1 MGMEDDFLLDAEDDV
16 KAVEFIK
23 NYLPQDLKDKF
34 TDEDLYYILDLIA
47 EYYTSSECLDAEPD
61 EEGYIDIDLDE
72 IVKYIVKEAQKDDM
86 GPYEADDVFFVLH
99 FTILNEKNCRN
110 VANTETTSQL
120 VIIVYITFTDNHL
133 ILIFFCQSFYI
144 WSDFLTRS
152 TPCCP
157 KVNYQR
163 FAWCQQFFKIAIFNF

>member
-47 EYYTSSECLDAEPD
+47 EYYTSSECLEAEPD

-72 IVKYIVKEAQKDDM
+72 VVKYIVKEAGKDGM
-86 GPYEADDVFFVLH
+86 GPYEADDVFFVVQGDKELKSH
-99 FTILNEKNCRN
+99 VSCTIP
-110 VANTETTSQL
+110 TTL
-120 VIIVYITFTDNHL
+120 IISYE
-133 ILIFFCQSFYI
+133 
-144 WSDFLTRS
+144 
-152 TPCCP
+152 
-157 KVNYQR
+157 R
-163 FAWCQQFFKIAIFNF
+163 FRKSCGCG

>member
-1 MGMEDDFLLDAEDDV
+1 MGMEDDFFFYAEDDV

-72 IVKYIVKEAQKDDM
+72 IVKYIVKEAKKDDM
-86 GPYEADDVFFVLH
+86 GPYEADDVFFVVQGEMEYADTL
-99 FTILNEKNCRN
+99 E
-110 VANTETTSQL
+110 EE
-120 VIIVYITFTDNHL
+120 
-133 ILIFFCQSFYI
+133 
-144 WSDFLTRS
+144 
-152 TPCCP
+152 
-157 KVNYQR
+157 
-163 FAWCQQFFKIAIFNF
+163 

>member
-1 MGMEDDFLLDAEDDV
+1 MADDFLLDAEDDV

-72 IVKYIVKEAQKDDM
+72 IVKYIVKEAKKDDM
-86 GPYEADDVFFVLH
+86 GPYEADDVFFVVQGEMEYADTL
-99 FTILNEKNCRN
+99 E
-110 VANTETTSQL
+110 EE
-120 VIIVYITFTDNHL
+120 
-133 ILIFFCQSFYI
+133 
-144 WSDFLTRS
+144 
-152 TPCCP
+152 
-157 KVNYQR
+157 
-163 FAWCQQFFKIAIFNF
+163 

>member
-1 MGMEDDFLLDAEDDV
+1 MEDDFLLDAEDDV

-72 IVKYIVKEAQKDDM
+72 IVQYIVKEAKKDGM
-86 GPYEADDVFFVLH
+86 GPYEADDVFFVVQGEMEYADTL
-99 FTILNEKNCRN
+99 E
-110 VANTETTSQL
+110 EE
-120 VIIVYITFTDNHL
+120 
-133 ILIFFCQSFYI
+133 
-144 WSDFLTRS
+144 
-152 TPCCP
+152 
-157 KVNYQR
+157 
-163 FAWCQQFFKIAIFNF
+163 